1 MNTASIK
8 ALHSLVFL
16 LSSTS
21 SSPVPESPFLPG
33 PCPKVSP
40 MPDLDLSLYQGKWR
54 QVALFPNVT
63 APLVGHG
70 YRPDL
75 LCVTSSYKLEEAGYL
90 VTNTGMDTET
100 EEEVIITSILEHN
113 QDDLSLH
120 LDPSLDLPDE
130 VYQVLAT
137 DYVTYASVWNCKE
150 FPMLGIL
157 VRREF
162 AWIIGREEVMEAT
175 GKMPDRAL
183 KNAIGA
189 YERFGIDVKQFEITD
204 LMRC

>member
-1 MNTASIK
+1 MIK
-8 ALHSLVFL
+8 IILSFVFL
-16 LSSTS
+16 LPSTS

-40 MPDLDLSLYQGKWR
+40 MQDLDLSLYQGKWR

-100 EEEVIITSILEHN
+100 EEEVIITATLEHN

-120 LDPSLDLPDE
+120 LDPSLDLTDCGPPYRSSLLHI
-130 VYQVLAT
+130 VGICCYKFFLA
-137 DYVTYASVWNCKE
+137 V
-150 FPMLGIL
+150 
-157 VRREF
+157 
-162 AWIIGREEVMEAT
+162 EA
-175 GKMPDRAL
+175 
-183 KNAIGA
+183 N
-189 YERFGIDVKQFEITD
+189 
-204 LMRC
+204 